1 MIKQNQWVC
10 SICLYIERRGE
21 GVREGEWKGG
31 RGRPERV
38 RGGKNTQPYNS
49 HLASFSE
56 IKPAN
61 QKQGEPESTPSC
73 VWVSKSK
80 RMGLG
85 MDDISRVAMTP

>member
-1 MIKQNQWVC
+1 MLVHREERGG
-10 SICLYIERRGE
+10 SERRNME
-21 GVREGEWKGG
+21 RRKRETRES
-31 RGRPERV
+31 ERE
-38 RGGKNTQPYNS
+38 KNTQPYNS
-49 HLASFSE
+49 HLASLSE

-73 VWVSKSK
+73 VWVSKRK